1 MREKFLIGGIWKG
14 ACHSGSAVD
23 GKLFKTLIRALIPVQ
38 TAIFEMQGWGGDP
51 AAMPEDIEPI
61 PGICLG
67 DILAEELDADVPYG
81 ALVVIRNQNALP
93 NISHSVG
100 ALVGEALLRVIGR
113 GMFPL
118 ADEDSVL
125 YALGLA
131 YYRVAQAEELVQ
143 LGLEPAAFRA
153 GLNAVLARYWAQ
165 PSEGMCL
172 FSSDVMLKSLPV
184 LRREF
189 FRSDIV
195 TPSLAA
201 LTDFDAA
208 STLNQWTLKLKGLI
222 GGAPGQA
229 IRPAQCGNVG
239 IA

>member
-1 MREKFLIGGIWKG
+1 MK
-14 ACHSGSAVD
+14 
-23 GKLFKTLIRALIPVQ
+23 
-38 TAIFEMQGWGGDP
+38 TAIFEMQGWGADP

-93 NISHSVG
+93 NISYAAG

-131 YYRVAQAEELVQ
+131 YYRAAQADELVQ
-143 LGLEPAAFRA
+143 LGLEAASFRA
-153 GLNAVLARYWAQ
+153 GLNAVLARYWAL
-165 PSEGMCL
+165 PSEAMCL
-172 FSSDVMLKSLPV
+172 FSNDATLRNLPV
-184 LRREF
+184 LKRAELRR
-189 FRSDIV
+189 DMV
-195 TPSLAA
+195 TPSFAA
-201 LTDFDAA
+201 LTDYEAGA
-208 STLNQWTLKLKGLI
+208 TLNQWTLKLKSLI
-222 GGAPGQA
+222 GGQAPQVA
-229 IRPAQCGNVG
+229 RPEQCGNVG
-239 IA
+239 MA